1 MSAWY
6 FILGSYVVTGIV
18 VVVEVIAVRAR
29 LRAARA
35 VAPAGG
41 VDRAANQLR
50 GNDA

>member
-1 MSAWY
+1 MNAWY
-6 FILGSYVVTGIV
+6 YILGSYLVTGIV

-35 VAPAGG
+35 VVP
-41 VDRAANQLR
+41 ANQHR